1 VLNGYESASV
11 QRIFSVMKVVK
22 RNLCNKMGDQW
33 LNDRLVTYM
42 ERDVLLTISNHVIL
56 THFQQMDKRQFSL

>member
-11 QRIFSVMKVVK
+11 QRVFSVMKVVK